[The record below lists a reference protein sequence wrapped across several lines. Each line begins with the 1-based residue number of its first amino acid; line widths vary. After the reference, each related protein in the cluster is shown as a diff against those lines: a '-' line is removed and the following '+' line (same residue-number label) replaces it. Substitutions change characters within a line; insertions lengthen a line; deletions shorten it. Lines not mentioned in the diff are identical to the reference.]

1 MCALSCPFSGPFSR
15 HSSPLF
21 LSRSLSDS
29 AFPRKKA
36 VRKHLMTATVPSETR
51 SGPVLSG
58 PAPEA
63 PAFFGD
69 YRQNRAHP
77 WTQSCPLSARH
88 NRAFRRPQ
96 WPGGRPL
103 SHRIP
108 SSPGCALEVPPG
120 CRLPS
125 GRLRERTGF
134 FPGFSI
140 NLLAVGHGF
149 LNVRTAAQLE
159 SKQQI
164 HGVFALFGQ
173 VRDLCVKGHD
183 SGFNRRNAG
192 QNTADNRGIDDR
204 FPHGTALIHVQ
215 DNPYIYWR
223 RWTWSCHKNKNAPAP
238 ASLIQDCN
246 S

>member
-1 MCALSCPFSGPFSR
+1 MYRINLCALSCPFSGPFSR

-88 NRAFRRPQ
+88 N
-96 WPGGRPL
+96 L
-103 SHRIP
+103 SLIHIFIQRIQNQRIVIDNRNIQLFHFLLPPKIVCLCWTTCQKIGSCYSTTLTSNPSP
-108 SSPGCALEVPPG
+108 SS
-120 CRLPS
+120 
-125 GRLRERTGF
+125 
-134 FPGFSI
+134 I
-140 NLLAVGHGF
+140 
-149 LNVRTAAQLE
+149 
-159 SKQQI
+159 
-164 HGVFALFGQ
+164 
-173 VRDLCVKGHD
+173 
-183 SGFNRRNAG
+183 
-192 QNTADNRGIDDR
+192 
-204 FPHGTALIHVQ
+204 
-215 DNPYIYWR
+215 
-223 RWTWSCHKNKNAPAP
+223 
-238 ASLIQDCN
+238 
-246 S
+246 